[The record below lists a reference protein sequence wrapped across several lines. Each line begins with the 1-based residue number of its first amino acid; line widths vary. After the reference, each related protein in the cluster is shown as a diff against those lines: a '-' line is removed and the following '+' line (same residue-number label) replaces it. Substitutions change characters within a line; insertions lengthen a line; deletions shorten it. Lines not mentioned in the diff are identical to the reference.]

1 MKKEKHK
8 PNRCSERE
16 LLRELA
22 GEIKAL
28 EMDIRTMKW
37 QQSMSG
43 FDFIIPMLVIALLGE
58 RFHSNTSPHWSKEAM
73 ENFMSQQKEK
83 SSPSTTPGAQ
93 QPE

>member
-1 MKKEKHK
+1 MKKEKHN

-37 QQSMSG
+37 QQSMTG
-43 FDFIIPMLVIALLGE
+43 FDFIIPMLFIALLGE
-58 RFHSNTSPHWSKEAM
+58 RFQTPLHWSKEAM
-73 ENFMSQQKEK
+73 ENFMTQQKEK

-93 QPE
+93 RPE